1 MELKQWVCIGT
12 ALAAF
17 CNADPVSADVLHL
30 NDGQKI
36 VGVITDNKTDSRRV
50 TIRTTSG
57 EMAIPRARIS
67 RMEDV
72 SAGESYAQLGDEFLA
87 SGNFD
92 QAVETYQTGLQVD
105 PNNLDL
111 QQKLQQ
117 ARGGMANKRAET
129 QTAMDARA
137 QRTVDQA
144 MKLAADGDFEEAY
157 SLMRSVEPSDI
168 SPVHAQFNKSM
179 ADLYLMWGQYMFDHQ
194 NIGGAAEKFN
204 EVLKIEP
211 DNTRAKQLLI
221 KTFEGDPT
229 KLQQMAE
236 YYSQSGNPDEQLKG
250 AEAMYKLQQ
259 YEQALPIYMKYLN
272 DADLNHRYNITQR
285 AQYIL
290 DTLHQQYASRGDYRT
305 ALAYFTQYMQVKPDA
320 DPTPYSKYVYMI
332 KRSETDMN
340 DPQARLQL
348 AMLAEQLGLIPTA
361 KEEYRNVL
369 ALDGKSTGAL
379 AGLRRFAESDLSD
392 AREFLGSAQY
402 TLAAQKAQNVVTD
415 YTMYP
420 DLVAQANMI
429 QAQARVEAEK
439 IAQNTRQEARA
450 LAERGDNYYAQAM
463 QYLAAYVS
471 TEVDINKRIFSPRNE
486 AAKYLGQAIFAWKT
500 ALQMDPSLGDPT
512 TYNLNFKIRD
522 ASAKYAQ
529 IANRRPPALPPR
541 IDRDEN
547 N

>member
-1 MELKQWVCIGT
+1 MDLKHWLCIGT
-12 ALAAF
+12 ALVAF
-17 CNADPVSADVLHL
+17 SITQPASADVLHL

-36 VGVITDNKTDSRRV
+36 VGVIVGNKTDTRRV

-67 RMEDV
+67 RMQNV

-87 SGNFD
+87 AGNFD

-117 ARGGMANKRAET
+117 ARGGVANKRAEA
-129 QTAMDARA
+129 QTAMNDRA
-137 QRTVDQA
+137 QRAVDQA
-144 MKLAADGDFEEAY
+144 LKMAADGDFEEAY
-157 SLMRSVEPSDI
+157 NLMRSVEPSDI

-221 KTFEGDPT
+221 QTFEGDPT
-229 KLQQMAE
+229 KLEQMAE
-236 YYSQSGNPDEQLKG
+236 YYSQSDNPDEQLKG

-259 YEQALPIYMKYLN
+259 YEQALPTYLKYLN
-272 DADLNHRYNITQR
+272 DPDLSHRYNIAQR
-285 AQYIL
+285 AEYIL

-340 DPQARLQL
+340 DPQARLEL
-348 AMLAEQLGLIPTA
+348 ASLAEQLGLIPTA

-369 ALDGKSTGAL
+369 ALDGQSTGAL
-379 AGLRRFAESDLSD
+379 ASLRRFAESDLSD
-392 AREFLGSAQY
+392 AREFFGAAQF
-402 TLAAQKAQNVVTD
+402 TLAAQKAQDVVAE

-420 DLVAQANMI
+420 DLVAQANAI
-429 QAQARVEAEK
+429 QAQASVEAEK

-471 TEVDINKRIFSPRNE
+471 TEIDITKRIFSPRNE
-486 AAKYLGQAIFAWKT
+486 AAKYLGQAIYAWKT
-500 ALQMDPSLGDPT
+500 ALEMDPSLGDPT

-541 IDRDEN
+541 INRN
-547 N
+547 